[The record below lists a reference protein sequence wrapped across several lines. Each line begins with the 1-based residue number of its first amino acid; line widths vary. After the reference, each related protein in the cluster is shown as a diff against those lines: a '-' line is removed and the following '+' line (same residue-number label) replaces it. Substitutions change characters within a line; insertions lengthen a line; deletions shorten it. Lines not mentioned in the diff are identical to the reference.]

1 MKSIRVWIS
10 AQVFPQSVRRR
21 PREDAFMATSTDLH
35 TLVDEFAARLET
47 LNLSGDD
54 QEEFST
60 MLSRLENQADR
71 EEPNYAV
78 VVECVAYFGRY
89 SVSSASHTA

>member
-1 MKSIRVWIS
+1 
-10 AQVFPQSVRRR
+10 
-21 PREDAFMATSTDLH
+21 MATATDLH

-78 VVECVAYFGRY
+78 VECVAYFGRFA
-89 SVSSASHTA
+89 VSSAPHAA